1 MFIKLEIEGE
11 EILKNYINT
20 FNFYINA
27 FEIIKLG
34 VIIDVFII
42 KNSFFQIQE
51 FRRVTV
57 LHFDNFL

>member
-42 KNSFFQIQE
+42 KNSILQIQE